1 MCLGLF
7 VFVWLCSLAGLCVSL
22 RALVLQSP
30 RQTCLENKMCLGVAA
45 AGAESQNWARARADP
60 VGVRCALCVRV
71 RPLAAQHKSFCST
84 SVGVT
89 AKSFALCLFAFCVC
103 VGFLVCTFAVRGHLF
118 AVTSADVLRQEAFF
132 GSRWPGWPAFCVVC
146 ACAGVQHKA
155 VLQHICRNDCK
166 TLCLVYVSLLFACVL
181 GFLDCSF
188 AVGGHFLQLPP
199 QMCLDKK
206 CVGFSGAAPETP
218 KECLRARGNFCS
230 TSVGVIAKSFALCMS
245 DCLLF
250 ACVRVCVCV
259 LACLFALHARAFLL
273 QLPPQM
279 CFDVKR
285 FFVFAGAG
293 VGTKTGASSGAWTQ
307 SACVCV
313 VCVCRAPKNKFAAY
327 LWMRLQILL
336 LFVCVVCVC
345 SLARLPS
352 YL

>member
-1 MCLGLF
+1 M
-7 VFVWLCSLAGLCVSL
+7 
-22 RALVLQSP
+22 
-30 RQTCLENKMCLGVAA
+30 
-45 AGAESQNWARARADP
+45 
-60 VGVRCALCVRV
+60 
-71 RPLAAQHKSFCST
+71 
-84 SVGVT
+84 
-89 AKSFALCLFAFCVC
+89 C

-250 ACVRVCVCV
+250 ACVRVCVYACLLVCSHFMHGHFSCNYPRRCALTSSVFSCSQGRAWEPKREQAQALGPSRRACV
-259 LACLFALHARAFLL
+259 LCACAARPKISL
-273 QLPPQM
+273 QPICGCDCKFYCCL
-279 CFDVKR
+279 
-285 FFVFAGAG
+285 
-293 VGTKTGASSGAWTQ
+293 
-307 SACVCV
+307 CV
-313 VCVCRAPKNKFAAY
+313 
-327 LWMRLQILL
+327 L
-336 LFVCVVCVC
+336 CVC